1 MKEII
6 RKILLKIPKMIR
18 NFLVEDLVKEHKIFH
33 KEIDQINSKI
43 DENEKDRLRHEI
55 LSFASSL
62 RRGEKHTT
70 QEFDTIFMFH
80 SKYETII
87 KRLNVSNGYLDDEF
101 NYIIKKF
108 QERKKEIF

>member
-1 MKEII
+1 MKDIFK
-6 RKILLKIPKMIR
+6 KILLKIPKMIR
-18 NFLVEDLVKEHKIFH
+18 NFLVEDLIKEHKVFH
-33 KEIDQINSKI
+33 KEISAINSKI
-43 DENEKDRLRHEI
+43 DDNEKDRLRYEI

-101 NYIIKKF
+101 AYIIKKF